1 MKKNIKKLDW
11 TFYEPYEDGEAS
23 YDTGLFELAV
33 EPLGR
38 GKFQATITGRGDFA
52 DLFRKNY
59 SSQAAAMKGCVAK
72 AKRLTA
78 KIMKELELG

>member
-11 TFYEPYEDGEAS
+11 MVHHNGS
-23 YDTGLFELAV
+23 ISCDTDLFELAV

-38 GKFQATITGRGDFA
+38 GKYQATITGMGDFG
-52 DLFRKNY
+52 DLFRKTY

-72 AKRLTA
+72 AKRLMA
-78 KIMKELELG
+78 KITEELG